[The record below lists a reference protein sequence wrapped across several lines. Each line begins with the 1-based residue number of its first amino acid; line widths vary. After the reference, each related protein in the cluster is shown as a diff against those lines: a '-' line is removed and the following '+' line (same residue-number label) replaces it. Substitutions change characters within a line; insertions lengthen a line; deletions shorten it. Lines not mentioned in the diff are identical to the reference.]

1 MSVQAEELSE
11 QLLALP
17 RDDRAQL
24 ARRLIASLE
33 TETEPS
39 EKVEAAWREEI
50 ARRTREL
57 DEDLVETIPADQVL
71 AEIRQRLNDSP
82 AAF

>member
-11 QLLALP
+11 QLLTLP

-71 AEIRQRLNDSP
+71 SENQATF
-82 AAF
+82 A

>member
-1 MSVQAEELSE
+1 
-11 QLLALP
+11 
-17 RDDRAQL
+17 
-24 ARRLIASLE
+24 LE

-57 DEDLVETIPADQVL
+57 DEDLVETIPADQVPSENQ
-71 AEIRQRLNDSP
+71 ATF
-82 AAF
+82 A

>member
-1 MSVQAEELSE
+1 MSVQADELAE

-17 RDDRAQL
+17 STDRARV

-33 TETEPS
+33 TETEPT
-39 EKVEAAWREEI
+39 EEVEAAWREEI

-57 DEDLVETIPADQVL
+57 DKGLVETIPADQVM
-71 AEIRQRLNDSP
+71 AEIRQRLHDSP
-82 AAF
+82 AAS

>member
-1 MSVQAEELSE
+1 LSVQAEELAE
-11 QLLALP
+11 QLLTLP
-17 RDDRAQL
+17 RDDRAQV
-24 ARRLIASLE
+24 ARRWIASLE

-71 AEIRQRLNDSP
+71 AEIRQRLHDSP
-82 AAF
+82 AAS